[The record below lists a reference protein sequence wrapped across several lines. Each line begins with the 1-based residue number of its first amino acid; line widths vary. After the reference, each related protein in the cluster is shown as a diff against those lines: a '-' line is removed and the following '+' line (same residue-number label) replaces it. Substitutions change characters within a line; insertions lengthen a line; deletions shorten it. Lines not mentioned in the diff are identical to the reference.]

1 MVRGRDGM
9 AILVATLLA
18 LALAIVA
25 KDAHLFDGVED
36 QTVAMRFEARGAHT
50 PSDVAVIAIDDVTFS
65 DLERQWPF
73 PRSLHAR
80 AIDTLRKA
88 GARRIV
94 YDVQFTEPTKE
105 REDVALFNA
114 IQRAD
119 DVVLATT
126 ETDGR
131 GGTNVLGGDENVRAA
146 GAHAAAANLET
157 DRGGVIHRF
166 PRTSG
171 GLASVAVVATG
182 HALPAHRFGAEGAWI
197 DYAGPRGTVPTYHFS
212 DLIAGRVD
220 PAKLRGRVVV
230 VGATAPTLQD
240 VHSTPTASD
249 RLMSGPEIQANAIST
264 ALRGLPLREAPGWT
278 GVLAL
283 LLLGALPALAHLRL
297 RGLKAAAVSPLA
309 ALAFAGVVQA
319 AFAKGWIVT
328 ATYPLLALALAT
340 LSTMTTAFVVE
351 RRERRRVDEHND
363 VLEERVR
370 ERTAQLRETQ
380 LEIVQRL
387 SQAAESRDG
396 DTGEHIQRIRRM
408 TQTLALAIGLPA
420 DEAELIGHAS
430 AMHDVGKIGIPDR
443 VLLKPG
449 KLDAEEWALMQSHTT
464 IGAEILSGSNSAL
477 LQIAE
482 EIALTHHERF
492 DGTGYPQGLAGEAIP
507 LGARITAIC
516 DVFDALRSQRVYK
529 DRWTIAA
536 AAAELAAQRGRH
548 FDPAL
553 VDAFL
558 ALVPGLEPD
567 LLQLDSA
574 DARGDDQGDPGVGVL
589 TLRQSTPAGATERIH
604 SRKTESPTRA

>member
-1 MVRGRDGM
+1 MVRGRDSM
-9 AILVATLLA
+9 AIMVATLLA

-25 KDAHLFDGVED
+25 QDAHLFDGVED

-50 PSDVAVIAIDDVTFS
+50 PKDVAVVAIDDVTFS

-80 AIDTLRKA
+80 AIDALRKA

-94 YDVQFTEPTKE
+94 YDVQFTEPTSE
-105 REDVALFNA
+105 REDLALFRA
-114 IQRAD
+114 IRRAD

-131 GGTNVLGGDENVRAA
+131 GGTNVLGGDDNVRAA

-166 PRTSG
+166 PRSSG
-171 GLASVAVVATG
+171 GLPSLAVVAAEQST
-182 HALPAHRFGAEGAWI
+182 HRAVPAARFGEEGAWI
-197 DYAGPRGTVPTYHFS
+197 DYAGPRGTVPTYPFS
-212 DLIAGRVD
+212 DLVSGKLD

-249 RLMSGPEIQANAIST
+249 RLMSGPEIQADAIST

-328 ATYPLLALALAT
+328 ATYPLFALAVGT
-340 LSTMTTAFVVE
+340 FSTMTTAFVVE

-408 TQTLALAIGLPA
+408 THRLALAIGLPEV
-420 DEAELIGHAS
+420 EAEMIGHAS

-482 EIALTHHERF
+482 EI
-492 DGTGYPQGLAGEAIP
+492 
-507 LGARITAIC
+507 
-516 DVFDALRSQRVYK
+516 
-529 DRWTIAA
+529 
-536 AAAELAAQRGRH
+536 
-548 FDPAL
+548 
-553 VDAFL
+553 
-558 ALVPGLEPD
+558 
-567 LLQLDSA
+567 
-574 DARGDDQGDPGVGVL
+574 
-589 TLRQSTPAGATERIH
+589 
-604 SRKTESPTRA
+604 